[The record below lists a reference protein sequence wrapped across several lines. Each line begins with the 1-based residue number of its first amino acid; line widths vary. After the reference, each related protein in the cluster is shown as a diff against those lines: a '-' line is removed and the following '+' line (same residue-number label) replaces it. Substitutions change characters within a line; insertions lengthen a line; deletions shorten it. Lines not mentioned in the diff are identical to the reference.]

1 MEEAQAYD
9 RLIREFGLTQEEL
22 ASALGKSRPAIANTL
37 RLLNLP
43 ESVRE
48 LVQDGQLSPGH
59 ARAILALTDAT
70 QQNKAAAEILARQ
83 LSVRDTEK
91 LIQASKN
98 SPAPKKEEAV
108 ADDPIRLHIRMVEDK
123 LRRALAT
130 RVTLEGGVE
139 QGKIVIRYHNADE
152 RERLIEQLLRP
163 ES

>member
-9 RLIREFGLTQEEL
+9 RLIKEFGLTQEEL

-48 LVQDGQLSPGH
+48 LVQNGQLSPGH

-91 LIQASKN
+91 LIQAIKN
-98 SPAPKKEEAV
+98 SPAPKKSTG
-108 ADDPIRLHIRMVEDK
+108 
-123 LRRALAT
+123 RAL
-130 RVTLEGGVE
+130 R
-139 QGKIVIRYHNADE
+139 
-152 RERLIEQLLRP
+152 
-163 ES
+163 